1 MLAIPR
7 RSTSLIPIRNTTADR
22 TALGMYDS
30 GTVRNSRT
38 TTTMTVVVSW
48 AIWLLPPALSTI
60 SVLVGLPLTTNV
72 PLMPAARL
80 PRPRPMRSTFSSKL
94 SSYFM
99 A

>member
-1 MLAIPR
+1 MR
-7 RSTSLIPIRNTTADR
+7 KTTADR

-30 GTVRNSRT
+30 GHGEEQQDDHDDDAA
-38 TTTMTVVVSW
+38 VVTW
-48 AIWLLPPALSTI
+48 AIWLRPPALSTI

-72 PLMPAARL
+72 PEMPAARL

-94 SSYFM
+94 SSYFI